1 MRERL
6 VASAG
11 YLQRR
16 GTPRTLDEL
25 PGHDLLAWA
34 SPDGDDPT
42 LWPGRRGRRA
52 RVAPFLVST
61 DIHLLRLCAAEGT
74 GIAFPPDA
82 GFPEPAGIRDS
93 LVPVLPDEVGRERS
107 IRVVVPAVLSEIPR
121 IRAVLAEI
129 RSVLRPPR

>member
-1 MRERL
+1 MTRRCGP
-6 VASAG
+6 VGAAG
-11 YLQRR
+11 
-16 GTPRTLDEL
+16 
-25 PGHDLLAWA
+25 
-34 SPDGDDPT
+34 
-42 LWPGRRGRRA
+42 A

-61 DIHLLRLCAAEGT
+61 DIHLLRLCAAEGM
-74 GIAFPPDA
+74 GIAFLPDA